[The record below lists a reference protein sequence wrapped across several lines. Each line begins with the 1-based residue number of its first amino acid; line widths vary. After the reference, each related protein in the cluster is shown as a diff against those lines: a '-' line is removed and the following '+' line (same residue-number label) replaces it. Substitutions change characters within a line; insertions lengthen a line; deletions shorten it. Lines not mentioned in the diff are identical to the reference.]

1 MITLDIKKMSTTE
14 KIKVMEELWDALS
27 HEEEEIESAEWHREI
42 LDERRQ
48 KIENGDAEFIS
59 VEELKAS
66 VRK

>member
-1 MITLDIKKMSTTE
+1 MIALDIKKMSTRE
-14 KIKVMEELWDALS
+14 KLKVMEELWDALS
-27 HEEEEIESAEWHREI
+27 HEEKEIESAEWHKEI
-42 LDERRQ
+42 LDERSE